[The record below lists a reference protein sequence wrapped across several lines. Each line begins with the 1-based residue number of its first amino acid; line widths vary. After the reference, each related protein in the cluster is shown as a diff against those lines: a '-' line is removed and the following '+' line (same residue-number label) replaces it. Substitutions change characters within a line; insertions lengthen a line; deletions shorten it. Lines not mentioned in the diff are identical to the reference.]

1 MDVTHLY
8 DLFFRKEIIDL
19 AACVVVCRLRA
30 VLAVLWTSSTPSVD
44 DGTEINLISHTCLAD
59 PVCAL
64 AEFLQI
70 ACQKFKSSSLVIL
83 LPSIISCASVSASIV
98 FSLFF

>member
-44 DGTEINLISHTCLAD
+44 DGTEINLIPHTCLAD

-70 ACQKFKSSSLVIL
+70 ACQKEI
-83 LPSIISCASVSASIV
+83 
-98 FSLFF
+98 